1 MFIDHAVPV
10 DFKVD
15 RNKTKRITADE
26 YERLNDETR
35 RYVTGSGNTAAEH
48 RIVHTDAGYISV
60 YKAENDKAFA
70 TWIADEFTVKAVVV
84 DRDGNY
90 FADIAAG
97 ERVLRDGS
105 GGLGGAD
112 SGLGGLG
119 AFVAQSATGTV
130 EGLLL
135 VVGSEHTEDDGHL
148 LRGVKDGAALCGIV
162 AHIVE
167 VGSAASNHASYHYHG
182 VKLAATRHQRCR
194 EGEFHSSRN
203 SLHGDAFPAIT
214 FLHDA
219 LDGSVE
225 QWVGD
230 LVVPPG
236 SHNAHLEPFHM
247 RKFNGD
253 VVM

>member
-1 MFIDHAVPV
+1 MAAAPAPQRPQPFFERSFSMFIDYAVPV

-97 ERVLRDGS
+97 ERVLRFPFES
-105 GGLGGAD
+105 
-112 SGLGGLG
+112 
-119 AFVAQSATGTV
+119 
-130 EGLLL
+130 LLPARI
-135 VVGSEHTEDDGHL
+135 VPSFFANSKVL
-148 LRGVKDGAALCGIV
+148 LQCFQVK
-162 AHIVE
+162 
-167 VGSAASNHASYHYHG
+167 
-182 VKLAATRHQRCR
+182 Q
-194 EGEFHSSRN
+194 
-203 SLHGDAFPAIT
+203 
-214 FLHDA
+214 
-219 LDGSVE
+219 
-225 QWVGD
+225 
-230 LVVPPG
+230 
-236 SHNAHLEPFHM
+236 
-247 RKFNGD
+247 
-253 VVM
+253 